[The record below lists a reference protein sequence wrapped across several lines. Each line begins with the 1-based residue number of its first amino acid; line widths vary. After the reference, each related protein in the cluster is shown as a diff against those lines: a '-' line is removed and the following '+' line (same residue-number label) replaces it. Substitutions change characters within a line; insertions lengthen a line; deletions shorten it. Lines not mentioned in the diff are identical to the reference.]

1 MEPISLWMYLW
12 THLKKNKKRKDRE
25 SKKMKQAIEEAIWI
39 ERTVNNLTYKEIA
52 DKLDVTIYRVKK
64 VIYERSKAGTRGYK
78 RKD

>member
-1 MEPISLWMYLW
+1 
-12 THLKKNKKRKDRE
+12 
-25 SKKMKQAIEEAIWI
+25 MKQAIEEAIWI